1 MDRLITNIG
10 ESIYEWMLSAPG
22 QKSMVAI
29 AKLAAAMFGTNTT
42 ANGLSCAPTSPASL
56 QVVVN
61 PGEIYSLANL
71 EASACGTLPV
81 DSTHQILKQ
90 GILLDAFTTSTLAA
104 PGTAGQ
110 SINYLIEAQYADS
123 DVSID
128 PTTSSSPVVL
138 QFYNSTNPTQP
149 FSGPGGNGQ
158 TSTTFRKGI
167 VSLQVKAGAAATTGT
182 QTTPSPDAG
191 WVGLWVVTVANGQST
206 ITSGNI
212 AQYSGAP
219 ILPSSLLSSIQS
231 GNLSY
236 AVATGTANAH
246 VVALNP
252 ALTGRVDG
260 MVIRYKAPAA
270 NTGAVTL
277 NDGVGTVQVLGG
289 NHAALQGGEYIQNGD
304 AFVVWNS
311 SISGGA
317 YILVECT
324 GGALQIA
331 PATQSQHAV
340 QLGQV
345 SNTYAVRGL
354 TGQNNATTPTTQYDV
369 SCNLVVLRNPT
380 LGNTQAVSNPGTIT
394 NNISTAGPIA
404 NGRDQASAFPASN
417 WVHLY
422 YIWNGTTLA
431 TISSLTAPP
440 TGPALPNGYTHW
452 AYIGAIIL
460 TASSTLNSVHMRG
473 SRMRYDG
480 TQNAV
485 VGGSATT
492 QTAVGLNPL
501 IPPNALMFTLSIRE
515 LAGSADGTGKLDL
528 VLHLGVISGS
538 DYDAKHFGIAGVT
551 SGTSQFSAPGT
562 VDMPN
567 VGQNYYY
574 YMTQANGTGPSTT
587 HLVLG
592 YTVPNGDA

>member
-71 EASACGTLPV
+71 EASACGTLPI

-90 GILLDAFTTSTLAA
+90 GILLDVFTTSTLAA

-128 PTTSSSPVVL
+128 PTTGSSPVVL

-182 QTTPSPDAG
+182 QATPSPDAG

-212 AQYSGAP
+212 AQYAGAP
-219 ILPSSLLSSIQS
+219 ILPSSLLASIQN

-236 AVATGTANAH
+236 AVATGTANVH
-246 VVALNP
+246 TIALTP
-252 ALTGRVDG
+252 ALTARVDG
-260 MVIRYKAPAA
+260 MMIRYKAPAA

-277 NDGVGTVQVLGG
+277 ADGVGTANVLGA
-289 NHAALQGGEYIQNGD
+289 NHAALQGGEYIANGD
-304 AFVVWNS
+304 AIVIWNS
-311 SISGGA
+311 SISGGS

-324 GGALQIA
+324 GGAIQIA
-331 PATQSQHAV
+331 PATASQHAV

-345 SNTYAVRGL
+345 GHGQCRLSVTNTTTLTLAPYNGNNLIINGVPRQIPSAGVTLSNGGLSASTLYYIYASWTGSAIQLNASATGHSTATNGIETKTGDTTQTLVGMIYTNASTQFVDSAASRTCLNWFNRRKLIGSVNTSGPFSFTSTSVAELTSTVRAQFLMWADDTPLAHWSSYGSQ
-354 TGQNNATTPTTQYDV
+354 TSGTPSATTLSFQLYMDGTTQY
-369 SCNLVVLRNPT
+369 
-380 LGNTQAVSNPGTIT
+380 
-394 NNISTAGPIA
+394 
-404 NGRDQASAFPASN
+404 
-417 WVHLY
+417 
-422 YIWNGTTLA
+422 
-431 TISSLTAPP
+431 
-440 TGPALPNGYTHW
+440 GPALGIVIQPSWNQLVAQH
-452 AYIGAIIL
+452 GAL
-460 TASSTLNSVHMRG
+460 GGLSEGLHYSTLFVSV
-473 SRMRYDG
+473 G
-480 TQNAV
+480 TNGGTLTVNNIQNAV
-485 VGGSATT
+485 
-492 QTAVGLNPL
+492 N
-501 IPPNALMFTLSIRE
+501 I
-515 LAGSADGTGKLDL
+515 
-528 VLHLGVISGS
+528 
-538 DYDAKHFGIAGVT
+538 FG
-551 SGTSQFSAPGT
+551 
-562 VDMPN
+562 
-567 VGQNYYY
+567 
-574 YMTQANGTGPSTT
+574 
-587 HLVLG
+587 
-592 YTVPNGDA
+592 